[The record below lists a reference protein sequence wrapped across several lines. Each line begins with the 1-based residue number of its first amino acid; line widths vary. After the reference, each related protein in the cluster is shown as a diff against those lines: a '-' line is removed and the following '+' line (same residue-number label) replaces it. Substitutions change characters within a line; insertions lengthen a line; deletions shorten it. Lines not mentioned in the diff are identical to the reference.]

1 MVVTMTTKRM
11 LWVVVAA
18 LAACGRNE
26 YAPPPPPEVTVAHP
40 VEQTVTTYLEFS
52 GRTEAVEA
60 VDVRARVQGFLQSV
74 NFQPATD
81 VKKGDLLFVIEPNLY
96 EARVEKA
103 EADLASAFSQ
113 LKAAEEQLEITQAIF
128 ERRAGSRADL
138 VTKTQARDQARAA
151 VSQTRAE
158 LEAAKIDLSYTHV
171 YSPIDGRIDRNRVD
185 PGNLVGAA
193 GDQTILATVI
203 RQHPI
208 YAYFQGSER
217 ELLEFRARQRRG
229 ETVAATGTFN
239 RAFLGLVTEEG
250 FPHEGQ
256 VDYVSNRVDPSTG
269 TIEVR
274 AIFPNPDGVLL
285 PGLFA
290 RVRLP
295 FTAGEAI
302 VVPESA
308 VGADQGGRYVLVVGK
323 DDVVELRRVTVGALV
338 DGARVIDKGVTPA
351 DRVVVNGIQRAR
363 PGTKVHPKT
372 A

>member
-1 MVVTMTTKRM
+1 MKTKWTFLILATM
-11 LWVVVAA
+11 

-26 YAPPPPPEVTVAHP
+26 YSPPPPPEVTVEHP
-40 VEQTVTTYLEFS
+40 VEQNVTTYLEFS

-60 VDVRARVQGFLQSV
+60 VDVRARVQGFLESV

-81 VKKGDLLFVIEPNLY
+81 VKKGDLLFVIEPALY
-96 EARVEKA
+96 EARVAKA
-103 EADLASAFSQ
+103 AADLASANSQ
-113 LKAAEEQLEITQAIF
+113 LTAAEEQLEITRAIF
-128 ERRAGSRADL
+128 ERRAGSRADM
-138 VTKTQARDQARAA
+138 VAKTQARDQAKAA
-151 VSQTRAE
+151 VAQAKAQ
-158 LEAAKIDLSYTHV
+158 LDAAKLDLSYTRV
-171 YSPIDGRIDRNRVD
+171 YAPIDGRIDRNHVD

-203 RQHPI
+203 RQDPI

-217 ELLEFRARQRRG
+217 ELLEFRDLQRRG

-250 FPHEGQ
+250 FPHQGQ

-295 FTAGEAI
+295 FTTGRAI
-302 VVPESA
+302 VVPEAA
-308 VGADQGGRYVLVVGK
+308 VATDQGGRYVLVVGT
-323 DDVVELRRVTVGALV
+323 DDMVEQRRVTPGALV
-338 DGARVIDKGVTPA
+338 DGLRVIAKGLTPA
-351 DRVVVNGIQRAR
+351 DRVVVNGMQRAR
-363 PGTKVHPKT
+363 PGTKVQAKS